1 MLLDMEQVLEIG
13 EVAYRTRLSL
23 RALRFY
29 EARGLVRPLR
39 TSAGRRV
46 YGPDQLA
53 RLSAVI
59 ALKGAGFSLRQIRQ
73 VLEGRHVNLA
83 ALVSAQLELMDVRA
97 AQIADA
103 RRLLG
108 SIQSRIDR
116 GEPIDVATLCSL
128 IRSGDQ
134 AMHDQ
139 DLKTIADRY
148 LSPQQLAEWAGA
160 QSRLPPGHAERLDEL
175 KAKIAARLPLDPA
188 GAEAQQLLDEWMALT
203 RSYKDTIGPEV
214 IEGLRK
220 VGAALAELPDRPPG
234 ADVYAFLKNAA
245 QARAV

>member
-13 EVAYRTRLSL
+13 EVACRTRLSL

-39 TSAGRRV
+39 TSGGRRL

-59 ALKGAGFSLRQIRQ
+59 ALKSAGFSLRQIRQ

-83 ALVSAQLELMDVRA
+83 ALVSAQLALMDARA

-103 RRLLG
+103 RQLLG
-108 SIQSRIDR
+108 FIQSRIDR

-148 LSPQQLAEWAGA
+148 LSPRQLAEWTRA
-160 QSRLPPGHAERLDEL
+160 QSRLPPGHPERLEEL

-188 GAEAQQLLDEWMALT
+188 GAEAQRLLEEWTALT
-203 RSYKDTIGPEV
+203 GSYKDAVGPQV

-234 ADVYAFLKNAA
+234 ADLYTFLKDAV
-245 QARAV
+245 QARAA